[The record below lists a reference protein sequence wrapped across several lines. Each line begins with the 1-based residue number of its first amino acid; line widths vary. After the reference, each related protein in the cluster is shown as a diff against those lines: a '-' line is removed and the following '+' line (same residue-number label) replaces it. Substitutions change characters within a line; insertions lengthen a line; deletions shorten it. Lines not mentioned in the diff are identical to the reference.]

1 MCVPTGRANQCAK
14 LSIIHQ
20 LPNYLTKNFFIKPL
34 KKVGLHFF
42 VPATTAGAKGLLQF

>member
-34 KKVGLHFF
+34 KKVGFYFF
-42 VPATTAGAKGLLQF
+42 VPPATAGAKVRLRF

>member
-34 KKVGLHFF
+34 EKFGFHFF
-42 VPATTAGAKGLLQF
+42 MPPDTPGAKGRLQF